1 MLYPYK
7 KTFNVVIA
15 DGGFALLFI
24 DMVVFALK
32 VFIVGFFAWFSLAVA
47 SLTFADG
54 IGTTTA
60 TSLITSNIGDFAVAA
75 LAVLTAI
82 IGVAVGL
89 LVFRWGWRKI
99 RGVAH

>member
-1 MLYPYK
+1 MFKSSLR
-7 KTFNVVIA
+7 FVGQA
-15 DGGFALLFI
+15 SAL
-24 DMVVFALK
+24 A
-32 VFIVGFFAWFSLAVA
+32 GALAVA
-47 SLTFADG
+47 SLSFADG